1 MGRPRAADYDA
12 KRDAILAK
20 AAELFAREGYNGA
33 SLADIAVACGV
44 SKALLYHYCAS
55 KEDLLDAIIA
65 QHLSDL
71 LEAVRAGDDPAAPP
85 DIRLRKLAQ
94 TLLEAYRDADLTHKI
109 QINELDRLPPDK
121 QARLKDME
129 RELVAIFAAPI
140 AALQPTLAR
149 RPEILK
155 PMTMSLFGMLNWHYL
170 WFKPGKGQTRAE
182 YAAMATDL
190 VVEGMRKLGAVQ
202 SDQTS
207 ARARPASSRPPKR
220 S

>member
-1 MGRPRAADYDA
+1 MGRPRSADYDA

-20 AAELFAREGYNGA
+20 AAELFARQGYHGA

-65 QHLSDL
+65 RHLADL
-71 LEAVRAGDDPAAPP
+71 IGAVRAADDPAAAP
-85 DIRLRKLAQ
+85 DVRLGQLAQ
-94 TLLEAYRDADLTHKI
+94 ALLEAYRDADLTHKI
-109 QINELDRLPPDK
+109 QINELDRLPSDR
-121 QARLKDME
+121 QTRLKDME

-140 AALQPTLAR
+140 AALEPALAR
-149 RPEILK
+149 RPDILK

-170 WFKPGKGQTRAE
+170 WFKPDKGQTRAE
-182 YAAMATDL
+182 YAAMAADL
-190 VVEGMRKLGAVQ
+190 IVEGVRKRGA
-202 SDQTS
+202 DAPAQTS
-207 ARARPASSRPPKR
+207 ARARPAGSRPPKR